1 MLVRFCALMHNGTEN
16 SSKKTATKKVY
27 VFRSVI
33 NVKSKPGALH
43 DTKFT
48 GPLLF
53 SLQRETSRQLL
64 MLARNN
70 VAVLHRVH
78 VLRVESCS
86 LSFLYLRFLYFSP
99 NMSETLPITC

>member
-1 MLVRFCALMHNGTEN
+1 MSRAHRNTNALSINQSMLVRFCALMHNGTEN

-64 MLARNN
+64 MLATNN

-78 VLRVESCS
+78 V
-86 LSFLYLRFLYFSP
+86 
-99 NMSETLPITC
+99 MSAKYE